1 MIVIRNKLVIL
12 RAMLSP
18 DIYDNL
24 KLRIGSYILNINFK
38 KPLLKTFV
46 ILYSLKVKMVKNTTR
61 MFDENLHYWL
71 KYNIMDG

>member
-18 DIYDNL
+18 DIYDNF
-24 KLRIGSYILNINFK
+24 KLRIGLYILNLNFK

-46 ILYSLKVKMVKNTTR
+46 IFYSLKVKMVKNTTR

>member
-12 RAMLSP
+12 RAMISP
-18 DIYDNL
+18 DIYDNF
-24 KLRIGSYILNINFK
+24 KLRIGLYILNLNFK

-46 ILYSLKVKMVKNTTR
+46 IFYSLKVKMVKNTTR